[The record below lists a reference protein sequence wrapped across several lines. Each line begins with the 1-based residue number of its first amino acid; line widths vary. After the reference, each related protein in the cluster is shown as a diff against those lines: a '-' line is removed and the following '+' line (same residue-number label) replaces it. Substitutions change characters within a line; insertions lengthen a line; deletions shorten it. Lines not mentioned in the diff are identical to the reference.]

1 VRGARRGREG
11 CLETRGASSLISHHR
26 TGGDSHRAD
35 RPRSLVAAAY
45 DLNLTPPSHPSLIAQ
60 EHDAATIEFLSGV
73 KPARLFAYLERPP
86 EPTQGTKGKASDAV
100 VPPKLVV
107 TTRVPPKTS
116 RWDKMLAFVRDP
128 TKPVHPLTIAK
139 TVHATVVTA
148 DVAGSL
154 LGVMKGVFTPA
165 LQAKEQWPESI
176 RKDFAGGIHRYM
188 AQLTEQ
194 THELRGTTKL
204 YVPSEGYE
212 QSDPDAAANSKD
224 LVQRLESTVIHWT
237 RKIREVIDAD
247 NQSPD
252 ESLGPLAEIAFWRRR
267 GDDMSGLRDQL
278 TDPKLLA
285 TVRVLESAKSAYLP
299 AFLALG
305 ESVEREATAASDN
318 AKFLSALQEPCEA
331 LAAAHA
337 KDVAPLLPP
346 ILQIVRMIWN
356 NAGHYATP
364 ELTYGLLRKISA
376 EVSFIFICVW
386 AI

>member
-1 VRGARRGREG
+1 
-11 CLETRGASSLISHHR
+11 
-26 TGGDSHRAD
+26 
-35 RPRSLVAAAY
+35 
-45 DLNLTPPSHPSLIAQ
+45 
-60 EHDAATIEFLSGV
+60 
-73 KPARLFAYLERPP
+73 
-86 EPTQGTKGKASDAV
+86 
-100 VPPKLVV
+100 
-107 TTRVPPKTS
+107 
-116 RWDKMLAFVRDP
+116 M
-128 TKPVHPLTIAK
+128 
-139 TVHATVVTA
+139 VTA

-165 LQAKEQWPESI
+165 LQSKEQWPESI

-278 TDPKLLA
+278 PDPKLLA

-305 ESVEREATAASDN
+305 ESV
-318 AKFLSALQEPCEA
+318 
-331 LAAAHA
+331 
-337 KDVAPLLPP
+337 
-346 ILQIVRMIWN
+346 
-356 NAGHYATP
+356 
-364 ELTYGLLRKISA
+364 
-376 EVSFIFICVW
+376 
-386 AI
+386 

>member
-1 VRGARRGREG
+1 MRGARRGREG

-165 LQAKEQWPESI
+165 LQSKEQWPESI

-305 ESVEREATAASDN
+305 ESVEREADSR
-318 AKFLSALQEPCEA
+318 
-331 LAAAHA
+331 
-337 KDVAPLLPP
+337 
-346 ILQIVRMIWN
+346 VR
-356 NAGHYATP
+356 
-364 ELTYGLLRKISA
+364 
-376 EVSFIFICVW
+376 
-386 AI
+386 